1 MGLGKFFGKLLG
13 GGGDGTATAA
23 PAEEPVDYK
32 GFMITAAPIN
42 EGGQFR
48 TAGRIAKNFDGEQKS
63 VQFIRADNHSDRGSA
78 VAHSERKAQQIV
90 DEQGDAIFQRENV

>member
-1 MGLGKFFGKLLG
+1 MGLGKLFGKLLG
-13 GGGDGTATAA
+13 GGAGDSAPAA
-23 PAEEPVDYK
+23 QAEEPVDYK

-48 TAGRIAKNFDGEQKS
+48 TAGSIAKIFDGEEKS
-63 VQFIRADNHSDRGSA
+63 VQFIRADNHSDRASA
-78 VAHSERKAQQIV
+78 VTHSERKAQQIV